1 MATLAGNTIAS
12 TYPLLL
18 KIDSS
23 GIDGTLRAVEDG
35 DGTDSALSIAT
46 DSVLVKGDGVKL
58 YFYDADGGEHISADA
73 SGNLTI
79 GAGVDLNL
87 TATTDINI
95 PVNVGLRFGDG
106 GENIET
112 DNTNLTITSGND
124 IILDAGSTGSVYA
137 SGAAGTGNTAF
148 GDDSGIALTG
158 NYNTLY
164 GSRAGSALA
173 GGGNN
178 VAMGRNAL
186 ATHVDGSYNIAIG
199 VGAMGDTDAGTTVDG
214 SLGNV
219 LIGEG
224 TGGGAWANSAVN
236 YTVGVGYQAL
246 NGAMT
251 SDATGSVGVGYRAG
265 KSITDGVGNTA
276 VGYNALTTNAEGH
289 YSTAIGYQALED
301 ANENANAQNVAVG
314 YQAALNLSTGAFNTA
329 IGTQAIGNG
338 TTTGDWNVAIGQGAG
353 YALTSGEA
361 NIAIGGNAGVAM
373 TTTGATVLIGK
384 SAGEA
389 INSADADGTVA
400 IGKDALK
407 ALTDGQNNIA
417 IGHVAADAMTV
428 SNRNVILGAE
438 AFTTAGTAT
447 GQDDNIGIGYRALNS
462 ANVQDFNRNVAI
474 GSYSMFSSGTNQQ
487 TGTVAIGYSAL
498 GDLTSGVR
506 NTGVGYTSI
515 YANTTGADNTALGY
529 GSLAGLNHADGDHN
543 TAVGVNGG
551 SNLVTGYQ
559 NTFIGSNNQ
568 PSASGSINQ
577 TTLGYAVTAVANN
590 SVTLGNASV
599 TAVYAGSDSGA
610 TVHAGSVISNSNYA
624 LEGYSTGRNVLRVI
638 KYKFED
644 ATDANKVKITATSLF
659 NGDAV
664 SVVDN
669 ISTSAITNYNFQ
681 ASFGEL
687 RVGYANFTGNVVG
700 IISCETLRNTTG
712 TDMMV
717 QVNNSS
723 ANSRI
728 EVYFRN
734 RTSGAELN
742 MEDLVDSG
750 YLEVSL
756 AYITSS

>member
-18 KIDSS
+18 KVDSN
-23 GIDGTLRAVEDG
+23 GLDGTLRAIQDG
-35 DGTDSALSIAT
+35 DAT
-46 DSVLVKGDGVKL
+46 DSVLYLATDSALISGNGTKL
-58 YFYDADGGEHISADA
+58 YFFDADGDEHISADNA
-73 SGNLTI
+73 GNLTI

-112 DNTNLTITSGND
+112 DNTDLTITSGND
-124 IILDAGSTGSVYA
+124 IVLAMGSGGDVYSVGADGNTGNTIFGKDAFNTSTNNA
-137 SGAAGTGNTAF
+137 SDYNTFIGELAAGTGSVAGAVNNVGVGYKTLN
-148 GDDSGIALTG
+148 ALTSG
-158 NYNTLY
+158 EN
-164 GSRAGSALA
+164 
-173 GGGNN
+173 
-178 VAMGRNAL
+178 
-186 ATHVDGSYNIAIG
+186 NIAIG
-199 VGAMGDTDAGTTVDG
+199 FEALDANLTGDLNVAIGTSALGAFIGSASVAIGREALRDLNHASAADGT
-214 SLGNV
+214 
-219 LIGEG
+219 IAIG
-224 TGGGAWANSAVN
+224 TGAGASLTSGAANV
-236 YTVGVGYQAL
+236 
-246 NGAMT
+246 
-251 SDATGSVGVGYRAG
+251 
-265 KSITDGVGNTA
+265 
-276 VGYNALTTNAEGH
+276 
-289 YSTAIGYQALED
+289 AIGYQALDAED
-301 ANENANAQNVAVG
+301 VGNYSTAVG
-314 YQAALNLSTGAFNTA
+314 YQALTAQSTTHADPVTNTDSGNTAVGFKAGFAVSTGIYNTIMGRTAGLA
-329 IGTQAIGNG
+329 INS
-338 TTTGDWNVAIGQGAG
+338 GASNTVMG
-353 YALTSGEA
+353 SEA
-361 NIAIGGNAGVAM
+361 GKAM

-529 GSLAGLNHADGDHN
+529 GSLSGLNHADGDHN

-568 PSASGSINQ
+568 PASSSTTNSATI
-577 TTLGYAVTAVANN
+577 GYAVTAVASN

-669 ISTSAITNYNFQ
+669 ISTGAVTNYNFQ

>member
-18 KIDSS
+18 KVDSN
-23 GIDGTLRAVEDG
+23 GLDGTLRAIQDG
-35 DGTDSALSIAT
+35 DAT
-46 DSVLVKGDGVKL
+46 DSVLYLATDSALISGNGTKL
-58 YFYDADGGEHISADA
+58 YFFDADGDEHISADNA
-73 SGNLTI
+73 GNLTI
-79 GAGVDLNL
+79 GAG
-87 TATTDINI
+87 
-95 PVNVGLRFGDG
+95 
-106 GENIET
+106 
-112 DNTNLTITSGND
+112 ND
-124 IILDAGSTGSVYA
+124 IVLAMGSGGDVYSVGADGNTGNTIFGKDAFNTSTNNA
-137 SGAAGTGNTAF
+137 SDYNTFIGELAAGTGSVAGAVNNVGVGYKTLN
-148 GDDSGIALTG
+148 ALTSG
-158 NYNTLY
+158 EN
-164 GSRAGSALA
+164 
-173 GGGNN
+173 
-178 VAMGRNAL
+178 
-186 ATHVDGSYNIAIG
+186 NIAIG
-199 VGAMGDTDAGTTVDG
+199 FEALDANLTGDLNVAIGTSALGAFIGSASVAIGREALRDLNHASAADGT
-214 SLGNV
+214 
-219 LIGEG
+219 IAIG
-224 TGGGAWANSAVN
+224 TGAGASLTSGAANV
-236 YTVGVGYQAL
+236 
-246 NGAMT
+246 
-251 SDATGSVGVGYRAG
+251 
-265 KSITDGVGNTA
+265 
-276 VGYNALTTNAEGH
+276 
-289 YSTAIGYQALED
+289 AIGYQALDAED
-301 ANENANAQNVAVG
+301 VGNYSTAVG
-314 YQAALNLSTGAFNTA
+314 YQALTAQSTTHADPVTNTDSGNTAVGFKAGFAVSTGIYNTIMGRTAGLA
-329 IGTQAIGNG
+329 INS
-338 TTTGDWNVAIGQGAG
+338 GASNTVMG
-353 YALTSGEA
+353 SEA
-361 NIAIGGNAGVAM
+361 GKAM

-417 IGHVAADAMTV
+417 IGHVAADVMTV
-428 SNRNVILGAE
+428 SNRNVIIGAE

-529 GSLAGLNHADGDHN
+529 GSLSGLNHADGDHN

-568 PSASGSINQ
+568 PASSSTTNSATI
-577 TTLGYAVTAVANN
+577 GYAVTAVASN

-669 ISTSAITNYNFQ
+669 ISTGAVTNYNFQ

>member
-18 KIDSS
+18 KVDSN
-23 GIDGTLRAVEDG
+23 GLDGTLRAIQDG
-35 DGTDSALSIAT
+35 DAT
-46 DSVLVKGDGVKL
+46 DSVLYLATDSALISGNGTKL
-58 YFYDADGGEHISADA
+58 YFFDADGDEHISADNA
-73 SGNLTI
+73 GNLTI

-112 DNTNLTITSGND
+112 DNTDLTITSGND
-124 IILDAGSTGSVYA
+124 IVLAMGSGGDVYSVGADGNTGNTIFGKDAFNTSTNNA
-137 SGAAGTGNTAF
+137 SDYNTFIGELAAGTGSVAGAVNNVGVGYKTLN
-148 GDDSGIALTG
+148 ALTSG
-158 NYNTLY
+158 EN
-164 GSRAGSALA
+164 
-173 GGGNN
+173 
-178 VAMGRNAL
+178 
-186 ATHVDGSYNIAIG
+186 NIAIG
-199 VGAMGDTDAGTTVDG
+199 FEALDANLTGDLNVAIGTSALGAFIGSASVAIGREALRDLNHASAADGT
-214 SLGNV
+214 
-219 LIGEG
+219 IAIG
-224 TGGGAWANSAVN
+224 TGAGASLTSGAANV
-236 YTVGVGYQAL
+236 
-246 NGAMT
+246 
-251 SDATGSVGVGYRAG
+251 
-265 KSITDGVGNTA
+265 
-276 VGYNALTTNAEGH
+276 
-289 YSTAIGYQALED
+289 AIGYQALDAED
-301 ANENANAQNVAVG
+301 VGNYSTAVG
-314 YQAALNLSTGAFNTA
+314 YQALTAQSTTHADPVTNTDSGNTAVGFKAGFAVSTGIYNTIMGRTAGLA
-329 IGTQAIGNG
+329 INS
-338 TTTGDWNVAIGQGAG
+338 GASNTVMG
-353 YALTSGEA
+353 SEA
-361 NIAIGGNAGVAM
+361 GKAM

-529 GSLAGLNHADGDHN
+529 GSLSGLNHADGDHN

-568 PSASGSINQ
+568 PASSSTTNSA
-577 TTLGYAVTAVANN
+577 TLGYAVTAVASN

-669 ISTSAITNYNFQ
+669 ISTGAVTNYNFQ